1 MVSLLNGLSAAGA
14 GIAQF
19 AGAAGLE
26 QQRNNL
32 AQQSAIL
39 ADQLATTRETALEG
53 QRQTFATGL
62 QAQLQAFQGTQ
73 TDKEIAAREA
83 AALQSQGAATTLE
96 KMRENAPTET
106 EKLFRFLKINPDGTP
121 IAAAPTPAGTSV
133 ASSDTGGSAPSSST
147 PPAVAADPTSNPLV
161 AKALGLPQLGSEDSI
176 RRGIAADVK
185 ADPQFKYKSAGMQG
199 AEVEN
204 RLAIAQGKM
213 TDPTSRAQMA
223 AAIASYQ
230 LPPLSG
236 FAAAK
241 PGGPETMAQVMA
253 INPDYQE
260 FSLS

>member
-133 ASSDTGGSAPSSST
+133 ASSDTGGSAPT
-147 PPAVAADPTSNPLV
+147 V
-161 AKALGLPQLGSEDSI
+161 Q
-176 RRGIAADVK
+176 
-185 ADPQFKYKSAGMQG
+185 
-199 AEVEN
+199 
-204 RLAIAQGKM
+204 RLLRLLLIQRQ
-213 TDPTSRAQMA
+213 TRLWQR
-223 AAIASYQ
+223 
-230 LPPLSG
+230 LSG
-236 FAAAK
+236 CR
-241 PGGPETMAQVMA
+241 
-253 INPDYQE
+253 
-260 FSLS
+260 SLGRRIPYEGASLLT